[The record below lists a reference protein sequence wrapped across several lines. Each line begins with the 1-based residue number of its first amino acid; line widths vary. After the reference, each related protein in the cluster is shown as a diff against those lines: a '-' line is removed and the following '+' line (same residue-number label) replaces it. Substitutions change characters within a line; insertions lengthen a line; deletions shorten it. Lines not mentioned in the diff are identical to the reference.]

1 VNKIIATPG
10 SKLSVA
16 DVLGEFFGGS
26 YSYMAPSGNLFF
38 ETLADVE
45 LCVFSNGDI
54 SLCGLG
60 EFKKIFKNPIE
71 LRDFVKNYLKNK
83 EN

>member
-1 VNKIIATPG
+1 MNKIIATPG
-10 SKLSVA
+10 SELSVA
-16 DVLGEFFGGS
+16 DVLGEFFGES
-26 YSYMAPSGNLFF
+26 YSYRAPSGNLFF
-38 ETLADVE
+38 EALDDVE

-60 EFKKIFKNPIE
+60 EFKKIFKTPTE
-71 LRDFVKNYLKNK
+71 FRDFVRNYLKNK